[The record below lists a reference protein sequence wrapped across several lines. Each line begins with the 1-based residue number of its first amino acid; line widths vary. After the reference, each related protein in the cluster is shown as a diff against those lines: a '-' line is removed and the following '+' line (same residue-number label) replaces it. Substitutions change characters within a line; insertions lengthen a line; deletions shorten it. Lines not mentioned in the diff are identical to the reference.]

1 MLGGLEPDDGGVGM
15 SGQLLAGR
23 PVAGVI
29 RRQTVAAA
37 ERFRVQ
43 LRRPPALVSLRIGDD
58 PAAAS
63 YGRTLERACERVDLG
78 FHEMVLPSE
87 RPRLTETLQALNVD
101 PGVDAVVVQQ
111 PLPAPFTA
119 EMVAELLNPEKDVD
133 GLTPVNA
140 GRVALGQGRYAPSTP
155 AGGLAILQ
163 HYGIPIAGAEAVVL
177 GRSAVVGRP
186 MAQLLLR
193 EHATVTICHTRTRD
207 LAAVTRRADI
217 LCVAAGRA
225 GLITPEM
232 VQPGAVVVDFGMN
245 YGADGLVG
253 DVDPAVGEVAA
264 WLTPVPGGTGPV
276 TTAVL
281 LRATVRAACERLG
294 VTLTALPSNG
304 AVSS

>member
-1 MLGGLEPDDGGVGM
+1 M
-15 SGQLLAGR
+15 SAQLLAGR
-23 PVAGVI
+23 PVARVI

-37 ERFRVQ
+37 ERFQAQ

-58 PAAAS
+58 PASVS
-63 YGRTLERACERVDLG
+63 YSRTLERACERVNLG
-78 FHEMVLPSE
+78 FHEMVLPTE
-87 RPRLTETLQALNVD
+87 RPRLTETLKALNVD

-111 PLPAPFTA
+111 PLPAPFSPG
-119 EMVAELLNPEKDVD
+119 MVAEVLNPQKDVD
-133 GLTPVNA
+133 GLTPVNV
-140 GRVALGQGRYAPSTP
+140 GRVALGQGSYAPSTP
-155 AGGLAILQ
+155 AGGMAILH

-186 MAQLLLR
+186 MAQLLLQ

-207 LAAVTRRADI
+207 LATVTRRADI
-217 LCVAAGRA
+217 LCVAAGRP

-232 VQPGAVVVDFGMN
+232 VRPGAVVVDFGTN
-245 YGADGLVG
+245 VVDDGLAG

-276 TTAVL
+276 TTAIL
-281 LRATVRAACERLG
+281 LRATVRAACDRLG

-304 AVSS
+304 SVTS